1 MLKSSKAPFII
12 ANWKAEGSL
21 AGLMDYITTVRAA
34 GVADTTQLAI
44 CPPAPLLLP
53 LKQAIGDMS
62 IAIGA
67 QNCRSEREGGSSGN
81 PYAALL
87 AEIGCSYVLAGHA
100 DRRSLGDNDDVLRNK
115 LAQIAAARL
124 VPIFCISDG
133 DELQSRQLML
143 LVGLGFKRIVIAYE
157 PMWAIGSGRTPEVQE
172 IGVQLQ
178 LIRQRADKLLPH
190 TEVIAIYGGSVTP
203 ENAGK
208 ILTLPDCGG
217 VLVGKAAYTATGL
230 VAIAKSALNTI

>member
-1 MLKSSKAPFII
+1 MLKSSNAPLII

-21 AGLMDYITTVRAA
+21 AGLVDYISTIKAA
-34 GVADTTQLAI
+34 RVAYEVQLAI
-44 CPPAPLLLP
+44 CPPPPLLIP
-53 LKQAIGDMS
+53 LKDQIGDMN
-62 IAIGA
+62 ILLGA

-81 PYAALL
+81 PHAALL
-87 AEIGCSYVLAGHA
+87 AEIGCTYVLAGHA
-100 DRRSLGDNDDVLRNK
+100 DRRSLGDNDDILKNK
-115 LAQIAAARL
+115 LAQIAAAGL
-124 VPIFCISDG
+124 TPIFCISDG

-157 PMWAIGSGRTPEVQE
+157 PMWAIGSGRTPEMQE
-172 IGVQLQ
+172 IGTQLQ
-178 LIRQRADKLLPH
+178 LIRQRADKLLPE

-208 ILTLPDCGG
+208 ILALPDCGG
-217 VLVGKAAYTATGL
+217 VLVGKAAYTAAGL